1 MAERERKFYNK
12 NGKINITIVCGIPV
26 DNNSIVSLAVFF
38 KKEKVFFHQC
48 EQNNFC
54 EQLPLMMKEIIL
66 FFEKKYSYKIKS
78 YEVEYKIDFDIN
90 KHITTYRIFE
100 SFINGFTIN

>member
-12 NGKINITIVCGIPV
+12 NGKINITIICCIPI
-26 DNNSIVSLAVFF
+26 DNNSIVSLTVFL
-38 KKEKVFFHQC
+38 KKEKVFFHKC

-54 EQLPLMMKEIIL
+54 EQLPLIMKEIMF
-66 FFEKKYSYKIKS
+66 FFEKKYGYKIRFD
-78 YEVEYKIDFDIN
+78 EVEYKIDFDIN